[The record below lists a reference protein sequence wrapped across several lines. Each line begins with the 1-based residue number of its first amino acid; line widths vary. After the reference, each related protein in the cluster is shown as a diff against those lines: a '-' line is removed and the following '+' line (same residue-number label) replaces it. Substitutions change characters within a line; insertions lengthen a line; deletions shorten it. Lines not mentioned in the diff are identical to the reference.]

1 MPLLTFKTVSRYKLA
16 MIPYMGRLA
25 TGARK
30 RGESLIRAEGVTK
43 IFGREPKEALKLV
56 EQGKTKAEVKEE
68 SGHVIGVNNATF
80 ELEAGEVF
88 CIMGLSG
95 SGKSTLIRCIN
106 RLIEPTAGKV
116 YFNSTDGQSVDIT
129 TADDKTLRNLRT
141 YHMSMVFQHFGLFP
155 HRTVLDNVSYGLE
168 IQGKSE
174 EKRKRISEEMLE
186 LVGLGGWG
194 NAYPSELS
202 GGMQQRVGLARGLAA
217 QSEVMLMDEP
227 FSALDPLI
235 KVNMQ
240 DELLKILDELEKT
253 VLFITH
259 DLDEAMRLGHRIAI
273 MDAGVIVQIG
283 TPEEILVNP
292 KTEYVANFVENADPT
307 GVITAGT
314 LALPLDHE
322 RISVLRDE
330 EDGKVYARDGRPNI
344 HYKVDRDGRFVEM
357 RVEDQPVEVR
367 KLSHVLSQYKDLWQ
381 RHSDIGLSVRESTV
395 IRNILRGREFSK
407 LPVAVLDKQDR
418 LIGVIGERELI
429 TGILEKT
436 GPTGGPLDGESEQ
449 AVAETEGESSPD
461 GAGQSVT
468 ETPQPDRQR

>member
-1 MPLLTFKTVSRYKLA
+1 M
-16 MIPYMGRLA
+16 
-25 TGARK
+25 
-30 RGESLIRAEGVTK
+30 IRAEGVFK
-43 IFGREPKEALKLV
+43 IFGPSPQEGLKLV
-56 EQGKTKAEVKEE
+56 EQGKTKAEVREE
-68 SGHVIGVNNATF
+68 SGNVVGVNDASF
-80 ELEAGEVF
+80 ELDAGEVF

-116 YFNSTDGQSVDIT
+116 FFEPPNGQSVEIT
-129 TADDKTLRNLRT
+129 SAEERTLRDLRT
-141 YHMSMVFQHFGLFP
+141 NHMSMVFQHFGLFP
-155 HRTVLDNVSYGLE
+155 HRTVLDNVKYGLE
-168 IQGKSE
+168 IQGEDEGKQNQV
-174 EKRKRISEEMLE
+174 SEEMLE

-194 NAYPSELS
+194 NAMPNELS

-292 KTEYVANFVENADPT
+292 KTEYVANFVDNADPT
-307 GVITAGT
+307 GVLTAGT

-322 RISVLRDE
+322 RMSVVRDE
-330 EDGKVYARDGRPNI
+330 EDGKVYTRDGRANI
-344 HYKVDRDGRFVEM
+344 HYKVDREGRFQEM
-357 RVEDQPVEVR
+357 RIDDQPIEVR
-367 KLSHVLSQYKDLWQ
+367 KLHDVLTEHETPWH
-381 RHSDIGLSVRESTV
+381 RHQDIGLTVRESNV
-395 IRNILRGREFSK
+395 IRNILRGRGFSR
-407 LPVAVLDKQDR
+407 LPVVVLDKRDK

-436 GPTGGPLDGESEQ
+436 GPSGSPLDEESEQ
-449 AVAETEGESSPD
+449 AVTDAEASADGTGRTITATQTEEPEHEG
-461 GAGQSVT
+461 GQ
-468 ETPQPDRQR
+468 

>member
-1 MPLLTFKTVSRYKLA
+1 
-16 MIPYMGRLA
+16 MIR
-25 TGARK
+25 
-30 RGESLIRAEGVTK
+30 SEGVFK
-43 IFGREPKEALKLV
+43 IFGPSPQEGLKLV
-56 EQGKTKAEVKEE
+56 EQGKTKAEVREQ
-68 SGHVIGVNNATF
+68 SGNVVGVNDASF
-80 ELEAGEVF
+80 ELGAGEVF

-116 YFNSTDGQSVDIT
+116 FFDSPDGESVDIT
-129 TADDKTLRNLRT
+129 NADEKTLRDVRT
-141 YHMSMVFQHFGLFP
+141 NHMSMVFQHFGLFP

-168 IQGKSE
+168 IQGESQD
-174 EKRKRISEEMLE
+174 KRNSVSEEMLE

-235 KVNMQ
+235 KLNMQ

-283 TPEEILVNP
+283 TPEEILVQP

-307 GVITAGT
+307 GVLTAGT
-314 LALPLDHE
+314 LGLPPDHE
-322 RISVLRDE
+322 RMSVVRDE
-330 EDGKVYARDGRPNI
+330 EDGKVYVREGRPNV
-344 HYKVDRDGRFVEM
+344 HYKVDREGRFQEM
-357 RVEDQPVEVR
+357 RVDDQPIEVR
-367 KLSHVLSQYKDLWQ
+367 KLQDVLAEHTELWQ
-381 RHSDIGLSVRESTV
+381 RHTHIGLSVRDSAV
-395 IRNILRGREFSK
+395 IKDILRGRGFSR
-407 LPVAVLDKQDR
+407 LPVVVLDKDSH
-418 LIGVIGERELI
+418 LVGVIGERELI

-436 GPTGGPLDGESEQ
+436 GPSSSLDEESEQ
-449 AVAETEGESSPD
+449 TVAEAEASAD
-461 GAGQSVT
+461 GAGQTIVSGSDQ
-468 ETPQPDRQR
+468 PQE

>member
-1 MPLLTFKTVSRYKLA
+1 M
-16 MIPYMGRLA
+16 
-25 TGARK
+25 
-30 RGESLIRAEGVTK
+30 IRAEGVFK
-43 IFGREPKEALKLV
+43 IFGPSPQEGLKLV
-56 EQGKTKAEVKEE
+56 EQGKTKSEVREE
-68 SGHVIGVNNATF
+68 SGNVVGVNDASF

-116 YFNSTDGQSVDIT
+116 FFESPDGDSVDIT
-129 TADDKTLRNLRT
+129 SADEKTLRDVRT
-141 YHMSMVFQHFGLFP
+141 NHMSMVFQHFGLFP

-168 IQGKSE
+168 IQGESQD
-174 EKRKRISEEMLE
+174 KRNSVSEEMLE

-235 KVNMQ
+235 KINMQ

-283 TPEEILVNP
+283 TPEEILVQP

-307 GVITAGT
+307 GVLTAGT
-314 LALPLDHE
+314 LALPPDHD
-322 RISVLRDE
+322 RMSVVRDE
-330 EDGKVYARDGRPNI
+330 GDGTVYVREGRPNV
-344 HYKVDRDGRFVEM
+344 HYKVDREGRFQEM
-357 RVEDQPVEVR
+357 RLDDQPIQVH
-367 KLSHVLSQYKDLWQ
+367 KLKDVLAQHEELWQ
-381 RHSDIGLSVRESTV
+381 RHTDVGLTVRDTAV
-395 IRNILRGREFSK
+395 IKDILRGRGYSR
-407 LPVAVLDKQDR
+407 LPVVVLDNENR
-418 LIGVIGERELI
+418 LVGVIGERELI

-436 GPTGGPLDGESEQ
+436 GP
-449 AVAETEGESSPD
+449 SS
-461 GAGQSVT
+461 SL
-468 ETPQPDRQR
+468 

>member
-1 MPLLTFKTVSRYKLA
+1 V
-16 MIPYMGRLA
+16 
-25 TGARK
+25 
-30 RGESLIRAEGVTK
+30 IRAEGVFK
-43 IFGREPKEALKLV
+43 IFGPSPQEGHKLV
-56 EQGKTKAEVKEE
+56 EQGKTKSEVREE
-68 SGHVIGVNNATF
+68 SGNVVGVNNASF
-80 ELEAGEVF
+80 ELDAGEVF

-116 YFNSTDGQSVDIT
+116 FFNSPDGDSIDIT
-129 TADDKTLRNLRT
+129 SADEKTLRDIRT
-141 YHMSMVFQHFGLFP
+141 NHMSMVFQHFGLFP

-168 IQGKSE
+168 IQGESQD
-174 EKRKRISEEMLE
+174 KRNSVSEEMLE

-235 KVNMQ
+235 KLNMQ

-283 TPEEILVNP
+283 TPEEILVQP

-307 GVITAGT
+307 GVLTAGT

-322 RISVLRDE
+322 RMSIVRDE
-330 EDGKVYARDGRPNI
+330 EDGKVYVREGRPNV
-344 HYKVDRDGRFVEM
+344 HYKVDSQGRFQEM
-357 RVEDQPVEVR
+357 RLDDQPIQVH
-367 KLSHVLSQYKDLWQ
+367 KLKDVLAQHEELWQ
-381 RHSDIGLSVRESTV
+381 RHTDVGLTVRDTAV
-395 IRNILRGREFSK
+395 IKDILRGRGYSR
-407 LPVAVLDKQDR
+407 LPVVVLDNEDH
-418 LIGVIGERELI
+418 LVGVIGERELI

-436 GPTGGPLDGESEQ
+436 GPTSSLDEESEQ
-449 AVAETEGESSPD
+449 TVAEAEASAD
-461 GAGQSVT
+461 GAGQTIVSGSDQHQ
-468 ETPQPDRQR
+468 E